1 MLLGKAF
8 GGRAFE
14 GMAMYFEVNGQALV
28 EVGKTTEMF
37 GSAREGAANFLD
49 ELERTRQG
57 EGMALPGKSYA
68 LG

>member
-1 MLLGKAF
+1 
-8 GGRAFE
+8 
-14 GMAMYFEVNGQALV
+14 MYFEVNGQSLV